1 MWTSGFSEVGPVEEI
16 LEPFVSQ
23 ECDMFRMSGSAEKPF
38 TKALCPSDR
47 REVFSMNIDGTD
59 TEVDIRT
66 YSKTNDGVMES
77 IDHII
82 RTVKGRSMG
91 YGGSEGILV
100 PCAIPMVSDHSY
112 PPSRNGMVTIL
123 HVSMV

>member
-1 MWTSGFSEVGPVEEI
+1 
-16 LEPFVSQ
+16 
-23 ECDMFRMSGSAEKPF
+23 MFRMSGSAEKPY

-47 REVFSMNIDGTD
+47 QEVFSMNIDGTD
-59 TEVDIRT
+59 TGVDIRT

-91 YGGSEGILV
+91 YGDRRESLYHVLLPWFRI
-100 PCAIPMVSDHSY
+100 IPI
-112 PPSRNGMVTIL
+112 PLLGMAW
-123 HVSMV
+123 

>member
-1 MWTSGFSEVGPVEEI
+1 MWASGFSEMGPVEEI

-23 ECDMFRMSGSAEKPF
+23 ECDMFRLSGSAEKPF

-59 TEVDIRT
+59 TGVDIRT

-100 PCAIPMVSDHSY
+100 PCATPMVSDHAD
-112 PPSRNGMVTIL
+112 PPSRNGMVTIP

>member
-1 MWTSGFSEVGPVEEI
+1 
-16 LEPFVSQ
+16 
-23 ECDMFRMSGSAEKPF
+23 MFRMSESAEKPF

-47 REVFSMNIDGTD
+47 QEVFSMNIDGTD
-59 TEVDIRT
+59 TVVDIRT

-91 YGGSEGILV
+91 YGESEGILV
-100 PCAIPMVSDHSY
+100 PCTTLMVSDHSD

>member
-1 MWTSGFSEVGPVEEI
+1 MGPVEEI

-47 REVFSMNIDGTD
+47 RKVFSMNIDGTD
-59 TEVDIRT
+59 TGVDIRIR
-66 YSKTNDGVMES
+66 SKTNDGVMES

-82 RTVKGRSMG
+82 RIVKGRSMG
-91 YGGSEGILV
+91 YGESEGILV
-100 PCAIPMVSDHSY
+100 PCTTPMFLDHAD
-112 PPSRNGMVTIL
+112 PPSRNGMVIIL
-123 HVSMV
+123 HVSMAYPNPSMGR

>member
-16 LEPFVSQ
+16 LESFVSQ
-23 ECDMFRMSGSAEKPF
+23 ECDMFRMSGSAEKPY

-59 TEVDIRT
+59 TGVDIRT
-66 YSKTNDGVMES
+66 YSKTNDGVMEG
-77 IDHII
+77 IDHIK

-91 YGGSEGILV
+91 YGDRRGSLYHVLLPWFRI
-100 PCAIPMVSDHSY
+100 IPI
-112 PPSRNGMVTIL
+112 PLLGMAW
-123 HVSMV
+123 

>member
-1 MWTSGFSEVGPVEEI
+1 
-16 LEPFVSQ
+16 
-23 ECDMFRMSGSAEKPF
+23 
-38 TKALCPSDR
+38 
-47 REVFSMNIDGTD
+47 MNIDGTD

-100 PCAIPMVSDHSY
+100 PCTTPMVSDHAD
-112 PPSRNGMVTIL
+112 PPSRKGMVTIL
-123 HVSMV
+123 HVLMV